1 MAPINL
7 SITEEQLALIMFTV
21 VYSWL
26 GLIKTARARVSVC
39 LVCVR
44 GREREGA
51 DDWFLLVVIC
61 SELPVFFASLPVLLA
76 GGGSVSTSCN
86 EERELYS
93 LCYENAT
100 VSYFR

>member
-26 GLIKTARARVSVC
+26 GLIKTARARV
-39 LVCVR
+39 CVR
-44 GREREGA
+44 GRESEGA